1 LSGSS
6 PDRDRNN
13 GVRSAALVAA
23 TCAAL
28 LAAACS
34 RVTTGGAHNAWTV
47 PGTLRIATRQDP
59 ENLNSLLGTQ
69 DVDEA
74 IAAFWGAFLFRWS
87 DRNELVPEL
96 AREIPTVANGGISTD
111 GLTITYHLRPG
122 VKWQDGAPFT
132 SRDVIFT
139 WKAIMNPRNPVVSRH
154 TYDDVSSIDRRD
166 DTTFVV
172 HLKRRFAP
180 FVVEFFGPS
189 NPPAI
194 VLPEHLL
201 RGLSDFAHAAYN
213 DRPIGT
219 GPFRIVSYEKGQ
231 RLVMEANDAY
241 WRGPPKLRRIEML
254 FVANDNT
261 LMTMLQTHRIDFYFH
276 ASETLLASLRGIPGT
291 KVMLTPRDR
300 FSDVGFNAGNPALA
314 DVRVRQALAYAID
327 RRALID
333 KVMHG
338 AALEGWSN
346 HASFSPVYA
355 PNVKRY
361 SYDPAK
367 ANALLDGAHVARP
380 LHLTLVSFTGS
391 STITDAEELM
401 QQQWAKIGVDAA
413 IKNFPSGT
421 LYATLAQGGIEQ
433 SGKFDAVIEN
443 WSNGA
448 DPDDSVLL
456 MCSMAPP
463 AGWNIYHF
471 CDPQLDAA
479 ERVALEWNDPQR
491 RRVAF
496 MTVQRIVAEKLPF
509 AVLWYEMQIDVI
521 NADLKGYRPSHSITP
536 FWNVWEWSIDTQ

>member
-1 LSGSS
+1 MS
-6 PDRDRNN
+6 R
-13 GVRSAALVAA
+13 VALVIAV
-23 TCAAL
+23 CAAL
-28 LAAACS
+28 LASACT
-34 RVTTGGAHNAWTV
+34 RVEQSHSGARNAWTV

-74 IAAFWGAFLFRWS
+74 IAAFWGAFLFRWN

-96 AREIPTVANGGISTD
+96 AAIVPTVANGGISAD
-111 GLTITYHLRPG
+111 GLTITYHLRAG

-154 TYDDVSSIDRRD
+154 TYDVVAAIERRD

-180 FVVEFFGPS
+180 FVVQFFGPS
-189 NPPAI
+189 NPPSI

-201 RGLSDFAHAAYN
+201 GRLPDFNHADYN
-213 DRPIGT
+213 NLPIGT

-231 RLVMEANDAY
+231 RLVMVANGGY
-241 WRGPPKLRRIEML
+241 WRGPPKLRRIEFL

-261 LMTMLQTHRIDFYFH
+261 LLTMLETHRIDFYFR
-276 ASETLLASLRGIPGT
+276 ASETLIASLRGIAGT
-291 KVMLTPRDR
+291 RVVLTPRDR
-300 FSDVGFNAGNPALA
+300 FTDVGLNAGNPALG
-314 DVRVRQALAYAID
+314 DVRVRRALAYAID
-327 RRALID
+327 RNALID

-338 AALEGWSN
+338 VAVVGWSN
-346 HASFSPVYA
+346 HAALSNVFA
-355 PNVKRY
+355 PDAARY
-361 SYDPAK
+361 PYDPAR
-367 ANALLDGAHVARP
+367 ANALLDEARIARP

-391 STITDAEELM
+391 ATIAATEELI
-401 QQQWAKIGVDAA
+401 QQQWAKVGVDAA
-413 IKNFPSGT
+413 IKNFPSGE
-421 LYATLAQGGIEQ
+421 LYATLAMGGIEQ
-433 SGKFDAVIEN
+433 SGKFDAAIEN

-471 CDPQLDAA
+471 CNPELDAA
-479 ERVALEWNDPQR
+479 ERAALESNDPQQR
-491 RRVAF
+491 RAAYA
-496 MTVQRIVAEKLPF
+496 TIQRIVADRLPF
-509 AVLWYEMQIDVI
+509 IVLWYEVQIDVI
-521 NADLKGYRPSHSITP
+521 NSDLRGYRPSHSITP
-536 FWNVWEWSIDTQ
+536 FWNVWEWSI